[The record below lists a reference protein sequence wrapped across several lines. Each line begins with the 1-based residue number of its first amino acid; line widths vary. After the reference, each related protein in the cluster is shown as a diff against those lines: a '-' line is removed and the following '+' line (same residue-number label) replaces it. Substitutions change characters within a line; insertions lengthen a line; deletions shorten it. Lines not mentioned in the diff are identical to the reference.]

1 MFVDFE
7 KAFDNVLRKALWFKL
22 LSHDICGKMF
32 NIIFNMYSH
41 IKSRIVYNNETS
53 TLRQGENM
61 SAFLFSMYLNDLH
74 DFLNES
80 DVQGLPTITTC

>member
-7 KAFDNVLRKALWFKL
+7 KAFDNVWRKALWFKL
-22 LSHDICGKMF
+22 LSHNICGKMF

-53 TLRQGENM
+53 TFFIVKTE
-61 SAFLFSMYLNDLH
+61 
-74 DFLNES
+74 
-80 DVQGLPTITTC
+80 